1 MSCESGNITLF
12 ILSLF
17 ICHEVSRDFVGWV
30 PLSSITNLL
39 GLVSIGLLELEITE
53 FVVSIPISISISIPM
68 LRFQCR
74 GLQMAHQRCSIKKAV
89 LTNFTMFIGKHLC
102 WSFFKVAG
110 LNASCEYFENFK
122 NTYFEEHLW
131 TTASVYFII
140 NFFLSQNS
148 FFITVWKRSQKL
160 LFVLKNF
167 SFASFLQIFFILALA
182 QSF

>member
-1 MSCESGNITLF
+1 MSCESGDITLF

-17 ICHEVSRDFVGWV
+17 ICHEVSHDFVGGV
-30 PLSSITNLL
+30 PSSSITNLL
-39 GLVSIGLLELEITE
+39 GLVSIGLLELEIME
-53 FVVSIPISISISIPM
+53 FVVSISISISIPM

-110 LNASCEYFENFK
+110 LNAFCEYFENLK
-122 NTYFEEHLW
+122 YTYFEEHLW

-140 NFFLSQNS
+140 NFFLSQKS